1 MGGTTSRESP
11 SGGSG
16 SRGGV
21 QHVTTKIS
29 AAESELRKQDSTS
42 TSKKMNATARGHPA
56 TASETRQD
64 LAGAG
69 FLTAGATWLRDNTVG
84 AERPGYFCGFPG
96 CAAPQDKVRL
106 QKIAGTKLADTA
118 TCTEGALYFHRK
130 RADCAR
136 HFMGGEKGKPG
147 RPAKVQAG
155 PSRIPAGAV
164 VHSEPC
170 PAFLEVIHEVWG
182 IRCAFRLQSLTRCL
196 LLVPRTGTAT
206 SPT

>member
-1 MGGTTSRESP
+1 MEEGEGEGGFP
-11 SGGSG
+11 
-16 SRGGV
+16 
-21 QHVTTKIS
+21 
-29 AAESELRKQDSTS
+29 
-42 TSKKMNATARGHPA
+42 
-56 TASETRQD
+56 
-64 LAGAG
+64 
-69 FLTAGATWLRDNTVG
+69 

-170 PAFLEVIHEVWG
+170 PAFKGV
-182 IRCAFRLQSLTRCL
+182 
-196 LLVPRTGTAT
+196 
-206 SPT
+206 SPSGS

>member
-1 MGGTTSRESP
+1 MEEGEGEGGFP
-11 SGGSG
+11 
-16 SRGGV
+16 
-21 QHVTTKIS
+21 
-29 AAESELRKQDSTS
+29 
-42 TSKKMNATARGHPA
+42 
-56 TASETRQD
+56 
-64 LAGAG
+64 
-69 FLTAGATWLRDNTVG
+69 

-182 IRCAFRLQSLTRCL
+182 IRCAFRLQSLTRCV